1 MCGGCGKPLSSTGP
15 QDATELLHSGY
26 GQSTTL
32 PAVPSQSGH
41 SGQDEPTVYSSQPPE
56 PMIHPYQQSAPY
68 AVAAPPPL
76 SPYRRRRAW
85 WRIPVVLLTV
95 LAVLFL
101 LAGSAWAAAIRPRLH
116 TAVDSRLRTEMVNA
130 ATSIPAIPAQL
141 GTLSFTVS
149 EQELNA
155 AIAARMP
162 ANAQVQ
168 DFSVHFAPGNE
179 VIMSFRAMGQDNT
192 ISTRLSTRD
201 GKIVSGDTQVLGPL
215 GLVESGDEFQSVLQD
230 TFAHITPQ
238 DHVETLSTDTGVL
251 SLSIHG

>member
-1 MCGGCGKPLSSTGP
+1 
-15 QDATELLHSGY
+15 
-26 GQSTTL
+26 
-32 PAVPSQSGH
+32 
-41 SGQDEPTVYSSQPPE
+41 
-56 PMIHPYQQSAPY
+56 
-68 AVAAPPPL
+68 
-76 SPYRRRRAW
+76 
-85 WRIPVVLLTV
+85 V

-116 TAVDSRLRTEMVNA
+116 TAV
-130 ATSIPAIPAQL
+130 
-141 GTLSFTVS
+141 
-149 EQELNA
+149 
-155 AIAARMP
+155 
-162 ANAQVQ
+162 
-168 DFSVHFAPGNE
+168 
-179 VIMSFRAMGQDNT
+179 DNT